1 MERPDP
7 LKLIHYLDR
16 DTGRPLCLDGHRVW
30 NWSLAVVAVNCPRC
44 RHAMVDRVFEERAS
58 GCDAA

>member
-30 NWSLAVVAVNCPRC
+30 NWSLAALAVNCPRC
-44 RHAMVDRVFEERAS
+44 RQAMDRVSEERAS
-58 GCDAA
+58 GWEAA